1 MNRLISAV
9 MAVLVAA
16 AGSAVGG
23 YWNPQGVVP
32 IGDAR
37 IPAQFVGWLITIAG
51 GIGGLSA
58 GAAVPWRTWIGSLG
72 KHLSG
77 DGPAWSRLT
86 PVPDKGVWY
95 PGQPQENVP
104 SKDLQRS
111 TVSNVPIEVEHLQGC
126 VYHLRRVLRDDPDAQ
141 ELLDQ
146 IAVKVGRATADVKG
160 GAA

>member
-9 MAVLVAA
+9 MAVLIAA
-16 AGSAVGG
+16 AGSAAGG

-32 IGDAR
+32 LGDAR

-51 GIGGLSA
+51 GIGGLA
-58 GAAVPWRTWIGSLG
+58 GGAAVPWRTW
-72 KHLSG
+72 LSG
-77 DGPAWSRLT
+77 LAEKLKSSGTAAVVIPA
-86 PVPDKGVWY
+86 PDSHDDKAI
-95 PGQPQENVP
+95 P

-111 TVSNVPIEVEHLQGC
+111 TVADVPIEVEHLQGC
-126 VYHLRRVLRDDPDAQ
+126 VYHLRRVLQDDQEAQ

-146 IAVKVGRATADVKG
+146 IAVKVGRATAGVKG

>member
-9 MAVLVAA
+9 MAVLMAA

-58 GAAVPWRTWIGSLG
+58 GAAVPWRTWIGKAMSAA
-72 KHLSG
+72 KS
-77 DGPAWSRLT
+77 ATEAAS
-86 PVPDKGVWY
+86 
-95 PGQPQENVP
+95 
-104 SKDLQRS
+104 
-111 TVSNVPIEVEHLQGC
+111 
-126 VYHLRRVLRDDPDAQ
+126 PDASTDATVVRSVTVKVRAAIDRIDDVPGHAEMLNRCMYHIRQ
-141 ELLDQ
+141 TLKDDAEAQDLLDQ
-146 IAVKVGRATADVKG
+146 IAVKVGRATAGVKG